1 MSVRLAPF
9 LVLAAVLVS
18 CARTVPAAAP
28 PPPHLVQAAP
38 AEDLA
43 PGQEEVSME
52 IIELMCRPCASQIVG
67 QSEHLAGVMSVHM
80 ELATKTLALRYDTTL
95 TTRDQVIASVEQ
107 IVASIQ

>member
-1 MSVRLAPF
+1 MSVRLALF
-9 LVLAAVLVS
+9 LALTVLVS

-38 AEDLA
+38 SEDLA
-43 PGQEEVSME
+43 PGQDEVSME

-67 QSEHLAGVMSVHM
+67 QSEHLPGVTSVHM
-80 ELATKTLALRYDTTL
+80 ELATKTLTLRYDTAITAK
-95 TTRDQVIASVEQ
+95 DQVIASLEQ